1 MGGESRLRPP
11 TGLLG
16 YLSSPGPHP
25 PWPQSPVQHWAP
37 VRPSGGRWP
46 HRRRRRR
53 PSARRSR
60 RGTASPTA
68 SAAGQRSRPPYRCPP
83 SHRAFSCRHGFFF
96 FKTGGRG
103 PPTHTR
109 RYPQDTHSL
118 RLILGPIYL
127 VFRAENEHFN
137 RHLHS
142 STFGKHHF
150 CNFEYTKNME
160 SIKIKLQK
168 VQKIDKNFD
177 LSGKAG
183 PNAKFFSV
191 KIISHQNSK

>member
-1 MGGESRLRPP
+1 MGGRVDSDHPQGCWDTCPALAPTLPGPKAPSNTGPRSALLGADGRTAVDAGGRQPVEAAEELHLRQRLQPGRGAGPP
-11 TGLLG
+11 TGAL
-16 YLSSPGPHP
+16 PPTGP
-25 PWPQSPVQHWAP
+25 SV
-37 VRPSGGRWP
+37 
-46 HRRRRRR
+46 
-53 PSARRSR
+53 
-60 RGTASPTA
+60 
-68 SAAGQRSRPPYRCPP
+68 AATV
-83 SHRAFSCRHGFFF
+83 FF